1 MDSTIV
7 AGVGGAVVGAVF
19 TAGGTWWVSVRLDR
33 QRENRRLIAA
43 IVIVVAEIQENIS
56 RLAQPQDLTD
66 GDWNQNKAAMAGL
79 SLRNEDLWVRVR
91 TLYGAMFEAKFDRA
105 AVPQSDALRAVV
117 GGLTTERKELEREI
131 QGFSSLFR

>member
-56 RLAQPQDLTD
+56 RLARPRDLTD
-66 GDWNQNKAAMAGL
+66 GDWIQNKAAMAGL

-91 TLYGAMFEAKFDRA
+91 TLYGTMFEAKLDRA
-105 AVPQSDALRAVV
+105 AVPHSDVLRAVV
-117 GGLTTERKELEREI
+117 GGLITERKALEKEI
-131 QGFSSLFR
+131 KGFSSLFR